1 MANTFALKNAF
12 CINCKCALASVK
24 QPSYLNLSRALFGD
38 AVMRR
43 RLLRFVYSWSQAGTV
58 RERQGKGKGVT
69 QLLVVVSSSL
79 FSAAAAAEDA
89 NCLCRRCSSCEKE
102 RKKENE

>member
-1 MANTFALKNAF
+1 MANTFVANNAF
-12 CINCKCALASVK
+12 CIQSKCALASVK

-58 RERQGKGKGVT
+58 RVREKDK
-69 QLLVVVSSSL
+69 
-79 FSAAAAAEDA
+79 A
-89 NCLCRRCSSCEKE
+89 NAKA
-102 RKKENE
+102 